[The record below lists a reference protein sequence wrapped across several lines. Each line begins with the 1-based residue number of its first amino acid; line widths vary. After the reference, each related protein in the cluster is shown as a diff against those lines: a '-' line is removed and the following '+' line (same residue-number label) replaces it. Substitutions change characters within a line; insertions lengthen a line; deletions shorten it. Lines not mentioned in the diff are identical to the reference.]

1 MLKIVNMPK
10 HSILQVGGCVVE
22 LTLMHLLASLTSSG
36 RIRIWILPGDDPEPE
51 EVFLVS
57 FVTAS
62 GGAVFDP
69 NAPARVI
76 ITQRGMPFGVVGFAG
91 EALDPR
97 VFVEG
102 NTTMQAHFP
111 VSRTEGALG
120 TVEVSADCFH

>member
-1 MLKIVNMPK
+1 M
-10 HSILQVGGCVVE
+10 E
-22 LTLMHLLASLTSSG
+22 LTLVHLLASLTSSG